1 MSEEKKIVG
10 FEAPIY
16 FKYSYTAGGATTLF
30 LKKLVEGRIV
40 GQRCP
45 VCQGVY
51 VPPRGSCPRD
61 GVATEEEVE
70 VAHTGTVESFTINY
84 IPIPDGAVDPP
95 FVSANIVLDGADLS
109 FMHLISGIPHNQ
121 VRIGMR
127 VKALW
132 KPQDE
137 WKPSMTNILYFEPLD
152 EPDIDID
159 TLWDKYKNA

>member
-1 MSEEKKIVG
+1 MSEDNKIIG
-10 FEAPIY
+10 FEAPIH
-16 FKYSYTAGGATTLF
+16 FNYSYTAGAATTLF
-30 LKKLVEGRIV
+30 LQKMLEGKIV

-45 VCQGVY
+45 ICKGVY

-84 IPIPDGAVDPP
+84 IPIPGGAVDPP

-109 FMHLISGIPHNQ
+109 FMHLISGIPHDQ
-121 VRIGMR
+121 VTIGMR

-132 KPQDE
+132 RPKNE
-137 WKPSMTNILYFEPLD
+137 WKPSLENIIYFEPTG
-152 EPDIDID
+152 EPDRDID
-159 TLWDKYKNA
+159 NLWDKFKNA

>member
-1 MSEEKKIVG
+1 MDKDNKITG

-16 FKYSYTAGGATTLF
+16 FDYSYTAGAATTLF
-30 LKKLVEGRIV
+30 LQKMLEGKIV

-45 VCQGVY
+45 VCKGVY

-61 GVATEEEVE
+61 GVATEDEVE
-70 VAHTGTVESFTINY
+70 VAHTGIVESFTINY
-84 IPIPDGAVDPP
+84 IPIPGGAVDPP

-109 FMHLISGIPHNQ
+109 FMHLISGIANDQ

-132 KPQDE
+132 RPKEE
-137 WKPSMTNILYFEPLD
+137 WTPSLGNIIYFEPLD
-152 EPDIDID
+152 EPDQDVD
-159 TLWDKYKNA
+159 HLWDKYKDA